1 MGRKEESLPEAL
13 ETPAQDL
20 ESRQSFDLAFHP
32 LDATETII
40 SEGRGRLLEARASS
54 VFGLMRGKGWG
65 PNRVVGSPL
74 SSRGPYPLSPRSYL
88 GGQWFLRECS
98 SELG

>member
-20 ESRQSFDLAFHP
+20 ESRRSFDLAFHP
-32 LDATETII
+32 LDAAQTII
-40 SEGRGRLLEARASS
+40 SASRGRLLEARASS
-54 VFGLMRGKGWG
+54 VFGLVGGKGWG
-65 PNRVVGSPL
+65 LNRVVGSPL
-74 SSRGPYPLSPRSYL
+74 SSRGPCPLSPRSYL